1 MPTVSALPPGLT
13 AADVAAEVLAAAIEK
28 IGSDGQSVDV
38 VLCGM
43 ASTDGGMSVVW
54 SLAAQGIAVI
64 LVEHV
69 MTAVRALCSRVVV
82 MNAGVKIAEGP
93 PVEVLRD
100 AEVIRAY
107 LGDDDA

>member
-1 MPTVSALPPGLT
+1 VLLLDEWLSGLSPGEL
-13 AADVAAEVLAAAIEK
+13 
-28 IGSDGQSVDV
+28 
-38 VLCGM
+38 
-43 ASTDGGMSVVW
+43 DGGMSVVW

-93 PVEVLRD
+93 PREVLRD